1 MTNSI
6 RSEVDVIINAVEIND
21 RHGVGILLRR
31 IFKDRSRI
39 FSIRSRNLY
48 GGNCTFGEYDYLLGG
63 AGLSRSKIFTRIE
76 KALRQYTVNRV
87 LCVPYHAEEIFAAL
101 AVQELFGAKIC
112 TYLMDDQ
119 NILTTS
125 ISDQLMAELLNK
137 SALRLAISPEMRDVY
152 MTKYQVPIY
161 FAPPVIPIE
170 LIENRNLAL
179 CLDTEQRSIGAIFGN
194 IWSPRWLDLLRV
206 MTRETG
212 YKIDW
217 YGNTG
222 TDWYFRDRSK
232 LSDDGIV
239 ERGFLPTEADV
250 VRVLRNYAYIV
261 VPSGTLDER
270 DDNLAT
276 SWLSLPSRIPFIL
289 ATTNIPIIVLGNPNT
304 AAARFVTRVGIG
316 TVADYTSVSFQAAV
330 AHISKKSVQDSM
342 KANAARIAPQFINEH
357 MDEWIWKSLVL
368 GKPVDDQFELLLA
381 NSLEYTTAFTACLGI
396 IREQKAEIDQL
407 KFRSNLFFSP
417 IEYIK
422 ELSHKWLL
430 IRRIWLWLKGQL

>member
-6 RSEVDVIINAVEIND
+6 RSEVDVIINAAEIND
-21 RHGVGILLRR
+21 RQGVGILLRR

-48 GGNCTFGEYDYLLGG
+48 GGNCTFGEYNYLLGG
-63 AGLSRSKIFTRIE
+63 AGLSRIQIFSRIE
-76 KALRQYTVNRV
+76 KSLRQHTVKRV

-125 ISDQLMAELLNK
+125 IPDQLMAELLTK
-137 SALRLAISPEMRDVY
+137 SNLRLAISPEMRDVY
-152 MTKYQVPIY
+152 IAKYQMPIY
-161 FAPPVIPIE
+161 FVPPVIPIA
-170 LIENRNLAL
+170 LIKNCNIEF
-179 CLDTEQRSIGAIFGN
+179 CLDTEQKSMGVIFGN

-206 MTRETG
+206 MIGETG
-212 YKIDW
+212 HKIDW

-222 TDWYFRDRSK
+222 TDWYFKNRSK

-239 ERGFLPTEADV
+239 ERGFLSTEAEV
-250 VRVLRNYAYIV
+250 VDVLRNYSYVV
-261 VPSGTLDER
+261 VPSGTLDKR

-289 ATTNIPIIVLGNPNT
+289 ATTNIPIIVLGNSNT

-316 TVADYTSVSFQAAV
+316 TVADYTSASFQAAV
-330 AHISKKSVQDSM
+330 SHVTKKSVQDSM
-342 KANAARIAPQFINEH
+342 RANAARIAHRFVNEH
-357 MDEWIWKSLVL
+357 MDEWIWQSLML
-368 GKPVDDQFELLLA
+368 GKPIDDRFEVLLA
-381 NSLEYTTAFTACLGI
+381 NPLEYTTAFTTCLDI
-396 IREQKAEIDQL
+396 IRQQQTEINQL
-407 KFRSNLFFSP
+407 KFRFKLFSSP
-417 IEYIK
+417 IEYIR
-422 ELSHKWLL
+422 ELSHKWLWV
-430 IRRIWLWLKGQL
+430 RRIWLRLKGQL